1 MIRRYPS
8 SRRPNPA
15 QANHVRRS
23 GESCCAAS
31 QRLAA
36 RIRALRIEVDFRDMA
51 QEIIVITNR
60 VLPISTLPDALLLF
74 EDLLCD
80 RG

>member
-1 MIRRYPS
+1 VNVAV
-8 SRRPNPA
+8 RPVSDSL
-15 QANHVRRS
+15 HVS
-23 GESCCAAS
+23 VLYG
-31 QRLAA
+31 
-36 RIRALRIEVDFRDMA
+36 IEVDFRDMA

>member
-1 MIRRYPS
+1 VNVAV
-8 SRRPNPA
+8 RPVSDSL
-15 QANHVRRS
+15 HVS
-23 GESCCAAS
+23 VLYG
-31 QRLAA
+31 
-36 RIRALRIEVDFRDMA
+36 IEVDFRDMA

-74 EDLLCD
+74 EDLLRD

>member
-1 MIRRYPS
+1 MNDAV
-8 SRRPNPA
+8 RPVSDSL
-15 QANHVRRS
+15 H
-23 GESCCAAS
+23 AS
-31 QRLAA
+31 VLYG
-36 RIRALRIEVDFRDMA
+36 IEVDFRDMA